1 MYHYCY
7 WYRERGLGFPVLD
20 TCLLRIDNT
29 MLGCISLVQV
39 RRHAGC
45 IVFMEDS
52 YLYTYREEERFVE
65 G

>member
-1 MYHYCY
+1 M
-7 WYRERGLGFPVLD
+7 LD

-52 YLYTYREEERFVE
+52 YLYTYREEERFVCR
-65 G
+65 GDPCSALTKQ

>member
-1 MYHYCY
+1 M
-7 WYRERGLGFPVLD
+7 LD